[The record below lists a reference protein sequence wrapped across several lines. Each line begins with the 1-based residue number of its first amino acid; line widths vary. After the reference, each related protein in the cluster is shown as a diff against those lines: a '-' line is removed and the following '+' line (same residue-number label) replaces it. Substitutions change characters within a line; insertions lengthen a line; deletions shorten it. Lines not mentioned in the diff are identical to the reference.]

1 MAGQQSGS
9 DDEVIS
15 GINVTPL
22 VDIVLG
28 LLIIFMVT
36 ASYIVRPAI
45 PLDLPKAQS
54 SEPVGTGLLAVAVAK
69 DGKIYLNGK
78 PGSLKGI
85 TGAVQRARAAAE
97 RGGKKLEAF
106 VSADRR
112 APYGL
117 FAEVVDRLRMAG
129 VVDIAMDTK
138 PGDLEDP
145 EQPEAPVAP
154 EAPEAP
160 EAPQP

>member
-1 MAGQQSGS
+1 MAGGQSDPE
-9 DDEVIS
+9 DDLIS

-22 VDIVLG
+22 VDIVLV

-36 ASYIVRPAI
+36 ASHIVRPAI
-45 PLDLPKAQS
+45 PLDLPKAQT
-54 SEPVGTGLLAVAVAK
+54 SEPVSTGLLAVAVAK

-78 PGSLKGI
+78 PGSLDEI
-85 TGAVQRARAAAE
+85 NAAVQRARAAAD
-97 RGGKKLEAF
+97 RQSQKLEAF

-117 FAEVVDRLRMAG
+117 FAAVVDRLRIAG

-138 PGDLEDP
+138 PGDLETP
-145 EQPEAPVAP
+145 E
-154 EAPEAP
+154 EAPEEAP
-160 EAPQP
+160 EQ

>member
-1 MAGQQSGS
+1 MAGGTQSGS
-9 DDEVIS
+9 DDEIIS

-22 VDIVLG
+22 VDIVLV

-45 PLDLPKAQS
+45 PLDLPKAQT

-69 DGKIYLNGK
+69 DGKIYLNGQ
-78 PGSLKGI
+78 PGSLEEI
-85 TGAVQRARAAAE
+85 TPAVQRARAAAE
-97 RGGKKLEAF
+97 RQGQKLEAF

-117 FAEVVDRLRMAG
+117 FAQVVDRLRLAG

-138 PGDLEDP
+138 PGDLEPP
-145 EQPEAPVAP
+145 EPPEGSEAT

-160 EAPQP
+160 EP